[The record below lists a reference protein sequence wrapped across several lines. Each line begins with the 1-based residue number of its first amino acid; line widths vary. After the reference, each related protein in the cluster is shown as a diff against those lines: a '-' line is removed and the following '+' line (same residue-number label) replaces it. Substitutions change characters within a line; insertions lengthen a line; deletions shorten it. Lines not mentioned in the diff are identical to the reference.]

1 MKKLIAISVT
11 LVLIAGVVFAE
22 TSISGAGE
30 TRLMLFDYTMDVD
43 NAGPE
48 NDARTQGTVGAAWI
62 QLSGTNADGTL
73 GGTFRL
79 RGTDIFPDGSGEFR
93 WHKVNVWWKPIPQMR
108 IFLGQDADGQFETGQ
123 LTSWSFHQGSEGFL
137 TVHNWDYWRGIFPG
151 NWDAFGVALSFY
163 LVQGLDLN
171 LVIPVG
177 ATGWPRWTSGTVA
190 TEKRM
195 YEVYPGSLQLTAG
208 YSIPDVGK
216 IAFAFIGSG
225 QDYSEPGEYKNDPD
239 KALTNYG
246 TIHLSFFSNSLVEGL
261 AFQVGFATD
270 LLKDADDPAPLNIG
284 AAVHFASGDFGVK
297 FRVGANL
304 DLDEAARTFITANV
318 MPTYNTAAGKIC
330 LDIGMVMLQAN
341 KDADNETGFWINPYL
356 KKGLNGGY
364 FQVGLIVY
372 SNIKDPANPNDE
384 KGIGVTADA
393 KTNLRLPLLLGFNF

>member
-1 MKKLIAISVT
+1 
-11 LVLIAGVVFAE
+11 
-22 TSISGAGE
+22 
-30 TRLMLFDYTMDVD
+30 
-43 NAGPE
+43 
-48 NDARTQGTVGAAWI
+48 
-62 QLSGTNADGTL
+62 
-73 GGTFRL
+73 
-79 RGTDIFPDGSGEFR
+79 
-93 WHKVNVWWKPIPQMR
+93 MR

-151 NWDAFGVALSFY
+151 NWDSFGVALSFY

-195 YEVYPGSLQLTAG
+195 YQVYPGSLQLTAG
-208 YSIPDVGK
+208 YGIPDVGK

-225 QDYSEPGEYKNDPD
+225 EDYSEPNGKKVD
-239 KALTNYG
+239 TYG
-246 TIHLSFFSNSLVEGL
+246 KIHLSFFSNSLVEGL

-270 LLKDADDPAPLNIG
+270 LRNSDIYDDPAPLHIG

-297 FRVGANL
+297 FRLGTRL
-304 DLDEAARTFITANV
+304 DLDEGKGMFLTANV
-318 MPTYNTAAGKIC
+318 MPTYNTSAGKIC
-330 LDIGMVMLQAN
+330 LDIGFAMDQAD
-341 KDADNETGFWINPYL
+341 KDADSKTGFWINPYL

-372 SNIKDPANPNDE
+372 SNIADPENPHNVPFE
-384 KGIGVTADA
+384 TSDA